1 MRHANVK
8 LGLCLLPLALAL
20 AMPASAAV
28 VFGTAGTAGI
38 GAPILITQPAYDGM
52 QFYAYRPHN
61 IPTGWYATYDG
72 YPVFKGADGV
82 WMYGSNSGRGIVPT
96 SYVVGSVVPSVVG
109 LVPWAATSV
118 PAVVTPVAPPVIA
131 PVVTSTPHG
140 IDSLAPQTVTVLTTQ
155 GMETSAAATPVHT
168 PPPPLQPAAAPVSA
182 LYVPGWAV
190 NSSFLAIGNW
200 SRSVD
205 RIGVLVKPALPVA
218 WKGRYPKVIY
228 AWTGHSWY
236 QITLRD
242 GTSPYSALKNSAYDL
257 TVITNKTNL
266 QWGEA
271 DMGPLAQYAAMWG
284 YSWMGQILL
293 TRPGLF

>member
-1 MRHANVK
+1 MRHASVK
-8 LGLCLLPLALAL
+8 IGLCLLALLAITI
-20 AMPASAAV
+20 PCSAAV
-28 VFGTAGTAGI
+28 VVGTVGTAGI
-38 GAPILITQPAYDGM
+38 GAPILITQPAYSGM

-61 IPTGWYATYDG
+61 IPSGWYATYDG

-118 PAVVTPVAPPVIA
+118 PAVVAPAAPPVIA

-140 IDSLAPQTVTVLTTQ
+140 VDTLAPQTVTVLTNQ
-155 GMETSAAATPVHT
+155 GMETAVAT
-168 PPPPLQPAAAPVSA
+168 PPLQPAAAPVNA

-228 AWTGHSWY
+228 AWTGQSWY

-242 GTSPYSALKNSAYDL
+242 GTSPFSALKNKAYDL
-257 TVITNKTNL
+257 TVISNKTNFH
-266 QWGEA
+266 WRDE
-271 DMGPLAQYAAMWG
+271 DMGTLAQYAAMWG
-284 YSWMGQILL
+284 YTWMGQILL